1 MPFWEATQP
10 GHDPIRDSGGLY
22 KYDLASLSTPRCR
35 LYFVHYQSK
44 KMKFI
49 TVLTSMAALVA
60 AAPAVE
66 PTKTQSIDKRAT
78 NLCGQWDNIK
88 VGSYIIYNNLWGRD
102 QATSGSQCTLVDGI
116 TNNLAK
122 WSSTWSWAGGNLHV
136 KSYSNA
142 VLQAPAARVS
152 AVASIPSKWQWSYTG
167 TGVVANVAYDL
178 FTSSDCSAK
187 PEYEVMIWLAAL
199 GGAGPIS
206 ATGKPI
212 ATVTIS
218 GVSWQL
224 YKGAH
229 SQMTVF
235 SFVATKQQTNYSGD
249 VADFIKYLAASQGLP
264 RSQCL
269 YSIGAGT
276 EPFVGTNAKFDTTG
290 YSVSLSTAAAPK
302 PAATTAPWKPATG
315 ATCAPAY
322 GQCGGQGWTGPT
334 CCTTGTCKVSNQWYS
349 QCS

>member
-1 MPFWEATQP
+1 
-10 GHDPIRDSGGLY
+10 
-22 KYDLASLSTPRCR
+22 
-35 LYFVHYQSK
+35 
-44 KMKFI
+44 MKFI

-66 PTKTQSIDKRAT
+66 PTKTQSIDKRDEPLRT
-78 NLCGQWDNIK
+78 
-88 VGSYIIYNNLWGRD
+88 
-102 QATSGSQCTLVDGI
+102 ATSGSQCTLVDGI

-235 SFVATKQQTNYSGD
+235 SFVATKQQTNYNGD

-264 RSQCL
+264 GSQCL

-290 YSVSLSTAAAPK
+290 YSVSLSTTTAAAPK
-302 PAATTAPWKPATG
+302 PAATTAAPKPATG

>member
-10 GHDPIRDSGGLY
+10 GHDPIRDSDGLY
-22 KYDLASLSTPRCR
+22 KYDLATHSAPRCR
-35 LYFVHYQSK
+35 LSFTTTNP

-152 AVASIPSKWQWSYTG
+152 AVASIPSKWQWIRG
-167 TGVVANVAYDL
+167 
-178 FTSSDCSAK
+178 
-187 PEYEVMIWLAAL
+187 MIWLAAL

-249 VADFIKYLAASQGLP
+249 VADFIKYLTASQGLP
-264 RSQCL
+264 GSQCL

-290 YSVSLSTAAAPK
+290 YSVSLSTAAAPAPKPATTTAAAPK
-302 PAATTAPWKPATG
+302 PAATTAPSKPATG

>member
-1 MPFWEATQP
+1 
-10 GHDPIRDSGGLY
+10 
-22 KYDLASLSTPRCR
+22 
-35 LYFVHYQSK
+35 
-44 KMKFI
+44 MKFI

-167 TGVVANVAYDL
+167 TGVVAN
-178 FTSSDCSAK
+178 

-302 PAATTAPWKPATG
+302 PAATTAPSKPATG